1 MKKKEIEM
9 TAIIPITIKDFPRE
23 LHRELK
29 VLAARR
35 GITLKALILEIL
47 EKEIKKIK

>member
-1 MKKKEIEM
+1 MKKKKVKKVDVNIR
-9 TAIIPITIKDFPRE
+9 DFPEE
-23 LHRELK
+23 LYRDLK